1 MACDKPYCHGG
12 ILKRLSL
19 SMPLAFSPAL
29 CQWVKWLNGNR
40 RDSYEEITIPAI
52 QYSLQ
57 DVLTFS
63 EHSPPLLSISPISI
77 SGTHSS

>member
-1 MACDKPYCHGG
+1 MED
-12 ILKRLSL
+12 LKTIKSL
-19 SMPLAFSPAL
+19 SAS
-29 CQWVKWLNGNR
+29 QWLKQLNGSR

-63 EHSPPLLSISPISI
+63 ALH
-77 SGTHSS
+77 